1 MARRAAGAVRFDF
14 DGSLALAR
22 RLWSL
27 ADELESLAIKR
38 RTAAERASIG
48 FTGTHAEHFAARVGN
63 ELGELTAAAAGSR
76 DAAAAWA
83 RSWADAIN
91 EQNRRSFAAECDR
104 VRAGRDLADRI
115 AGFFTGHDDLPRQ
128 PRVLGAPR
136 PPHFHPTGSL
146 VRY

>member
-27 ADELESLAIKR
+27 ADDLESLAVR
-38 RTAAERASIG
+38 RRNGAERTMIG
-48 FTGTHAEHFAARVGN
+48 FTGSYAEQFATRVRN
-63 ELGELTAAAAGSR
+63 ELDELTAAAVGSR
-76 DAAAAWA
+76 EAASAWA
-83 RSWADAIN
+83 QSWADAIN

-104 VRAGRDLADRI
+104 VRARRDLTDRI
-115 AGFFTGHDDLPRQ
+115 TGFFTGHDDLPSQ
-128 PRVLGAPR
+128 PRLLGAPR
-136 PPHFHPTGSL
+136 PPHFHPTGSF